1 MGEGVRGEASGRAGL
16 KKKSFCDFNAIYCAA
31 AEQRGEA
38 DEGRRKN
45 PRGSSSKSRWM
56 ALHPEVCEEKNLKM
70 KMKISALP
78 IKTEVPTLSVCWP
91 GTQARPQTTTK

>member
-56 ALHPEVCEEKNLKM
+56 ALHPEVCKEKNV
-70 KMKISALP
+70 KISALP
-78 IKTEVPTLSVCWP
+78 IKTEVPTMSVRWP